1 MISTGYLK
9 RSLCCSFS
17 IFLVCL
23 FLQFS
28 VNSVCAQTPD
38 LEQDT
43 ATTTILSVDT
53 LASSDTLAKVHNPI
67 KAAWLSALIPG
78 AGQFYNRKYWKLPI
92 LYAGV
97 GACVY
102 FIRFNHQ
109 EYTVYRD
116 ILINRRE
123 NPDATDQFT
132 GFYNNDQVRTLR
144 DFYLRNRDFTVILSL
159 LLYIGNIVDAHVDA
173 HLMTFDVSDNL
184 VLKATPYHHH
194 DRVRVFQHSGVSLA
208 LSFR

>member
-1 MISTGYLK
+1 MISIGYLK
-9 RSLCCSFS
+9 HSHCCSFP

-23 FLQFS
+23 LLQFAVHS
-28 VNSVCAQTPD
+28 ANAQTVD
-38 LEQDT
+38 LERDT
-43 ATTTILSVDT
+43 ITPSILSVDT
-53 LASSDTLAKVHNPI
+53 LASYDTLAKVHNPI
-67 KAAWLSALIPG
+67 KAAWLSAILPG
-78 AGQFYNRKYWKLPI
+78 AGQFYNKKYWKLPI

-102 FIRFNHQ
+102 FIRFNHH

-116 ILINRRE
+116 VLINRRE
-123 NPDATDQFT
+123 NPDGTDQFT

-184 VLKATPYHHH
+184 VLRATPYHHH

-208 LSFR
+208 LSFK